1 MAKPGKNCWLK
12 RGKKKDNCKAIKH
25 SQLSGTAS
33 PSEKIAELGK
43 LTGLDKQTN
52 NQNEYQPGIFNNE
65 TFDSTLDLAQTNAS
79 EGSAMYHRSY
89 VHPILKHSA
98 KI

>member
-12 RGKKKDNCKAIKH
+12 TGKKKQTCRAIKH
-25 SQLSGTAS
+25 SQLSGTSTPA
-33 PSEKIAELGK
+33 EKIKELAK
-43 LTGLDKQTN
+43 LEGLDKQTD
-52 NQNEYQPGIFNNE
+52 NQSKYQPSIFDGE
-65 TFDSTLDLAQTNAS
+65 TFDSTLDLANNS